1 MCITKENERHA
12 YLSGECSL
20 EIRLISTKLVLY
32 SKQNV
37 DKNVGKS

>member
-12 YLSGECSL
+12 YLSGQCL
-20 EIRLISTKLVLY
+20 EIRSISTKLVLY